1 VDRELNQGDDGK
13 DEQEQS
19 VARERAQRSTEVG
32 KEPARLLKGADQD
45 EEEQGASKESA
56 KGDSDGGKGLSTVA
70 TVIISLVTAVITSLL
85 SPYLVERWKDADLRH
100 QLDRAKQEKIMAT
113 QFDTV
118 ERFNAMFW
126 RYRQA
131 AGFLMFDFTH
141 GQSDKLLERHL
152 KEFEDLSAEANR
164 EMPVQAFRARM
175 YFDSIYVNN
184 KLFKIWRDIFTGVDD
199 EISRQLL
206 QDKNTPHVDDE
217 NSRRAWLKID
227 HDINQSMLSSEESL
241 NEVYQLI
248 GKSNIDR
255 TMRPGADLKLY
266 RLSDDIP
273 QEPDER

>member
-1 VDRELNQGDDGK
+1 
-13 DEQEQS
+13 
-19 VARERAQRSTEVG
+19 
-32 KEPARLLKGADQD
+32 
-45 EEEQGASKESA
+45 
-56 KGDSDGGKGLSTVA
+56 
-70 TVIISLVTAVITSLL
+70 
-85 SPYLVERWKDADLRH
+85 
-100 QLDRAKQEKIMAT
+100 
-113 QFDTV
+113 
-118 ERFNAMFW
+118 
-126 RYRQA
+126 
-131 AGFLMFDFTH
+131 
-141 GQSDKLLERHL
+141 
-152 KEFEDLSAEANR
+152 
-164 EMPVQAFRARM
+164 M